1 MANRRYIRSRLPNLK
16 GRTAFVRASRR
27 VQREYRIYGSW
38 KRVGAFYGVS
48 GASARHVA
56 MGREPHA
63 AHLRQAFG
71 LPIIVSIAACPK
83 CSKLHDQ
90 LKVCPDKRRKR
101 KPWVPPLLAAVRS
114 MYRQMTDGEVEA
126 IAPK

>member
-1 MANRRYIRSRLPNLK
+1 MANRRYIRSRLPSLR
-16 GRTAFVRASRR
+16 GRTAFVRIARR
-27 VQREYRIYGSW
+27 VQHEYRIYGSW

-83 CSKLHDQ
+83 CGKLHDQ
-90 LKVCPDKRRKR
+90 LKVCPDKRKR
-101 KPWVPPLLAAVRS
+101 RILNDLPIAERPPALLAWQIRNRTE
-114 MYRQMTDGEVEA
+114 ML
-126 IAPK
+126 